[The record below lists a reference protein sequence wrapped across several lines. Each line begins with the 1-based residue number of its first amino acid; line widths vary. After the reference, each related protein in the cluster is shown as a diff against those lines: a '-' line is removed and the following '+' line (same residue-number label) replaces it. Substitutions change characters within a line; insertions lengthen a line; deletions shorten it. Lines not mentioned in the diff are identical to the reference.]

1 MDLSKL
7 CTPAMLYL
15 VLAAISIVIGV
26 FQKFQFFSL
35 LIKVVFVA
43 AWTWFLNFLC
53 SKGYKAISWFLVLL
67 PFLMMIGVFAM
78 AMEVVKSSGTSN
90 MPPPAMQKNPQ
101 ERVMEAMNCMPKMGG
116 QKMGGY

>member
-35 LIKVVFVA
+35 LVKVVFVA

-67 PFLMMIGVFAM
+67 PFLMMICVFVM

-90 MPPPAMQKNPQ
+90 MPPPAMQKTPQ
-101 ERVMEAMNCMPKMGG
+101 ERVMEAMGVMPKMGG
-116 QKMGGY
+116 SGYKNM

>member
-67 PFLMMIGVFAM
+67 PFLVMIGVFAM
-78 AMEVVKSSGTSN
+78 AMEVVKSASN
-90 MPPPAMQKNPQ
+90 SAIPPPAMQKTPQ
-101 ERVMEAMNCMPKMGG
+101 ERVMEAMGVMPKMGG
-116 QKMGGY
+116 QKMY

>member
-15 VLAAISIVIGV
+15 VLAAISIVVGV

-35 LIKVVFVA
+35 LVKVVFVA
-43 AWTWFLNFLC
+43 AWTWFLNLLC

-67 PFLMMIGVFAM
+67 PFLIMLGVFAM
-78 AMEVVKSSGTSN
+78 AMEIFKSASASQ
-90 MPPPAMQKNPQ
+90 MPPAVQQPKNQPANT
-101 ERVMEAMNCMPKMGG
+101 
-116 QKMGGY
+116 Y

>member
-15 VLAAISIVIGV
+15 VLAAISIIIGV

-78 AMEVVKSSGTSN
+78 AMEVVKSSGTSM
-90 MPPPAMQKNPQ
+90 MPPPALQKTPQ
-101 ERVMEAMNCMPKMGG
+101 ERALEGMK
-116 QKMGGY
+116 Y

>member
-67 PFLMMIGVFAM
+67 PFLIMIGVFAM
-78 AMEVVKSSGTSN
+78 AMEVVKSVSKSS
-90 MPPPAMQKNPQ
+90 MPPPSDGQKPPQ
-101 ERVMEAMNCMPKMGG
+101 QKEMEAM
-116 QKMGGY
+116 GGY

>member
-1 MDLSKL
+1 MDFSKELSKL

-15 VLAAISIVIGV
+15 VLASISIVIGV

-35 LIKVVFVA
+35 LVKVIFVG

-67 PFLMMIGVFAM
+67 PFLIMLGVFAM
-78 AMEVVKSSGTSN
+78 AMEVVKSATSSSSQI
-90 MPPPAMQKNPQ
+90 PPAVQQPKNQP
-101 ERVMEAMNCMPKMGG
+101 ANT
-116 QKMGGY
+116 Y

>member
-1 MDLSKL
+1 MELSKL

-67 PFLMMIGVFAM
+67 PFLIMLGVFAM
-78 AMEVVKSSGTSN
+78 AMEVVKSATAPMIPTAS
-90 MPPPAMQKNPQ
+90 MQKNPQ
-101 ERVMEAMNCMPKMGG
+101 QRAMDA
-116 QKMGGY
+116 

>member
-35 LIKVVFVA
+35 LVKVVFVA

-78 AMEVVKSSGTSN
+78 AMEVVKTSGTSM
-90 MPPPAMQKNPQ
+90 MPPPALQKTPQ
-101 ERVMEAMNCMPKMGG
+101 ERVMEAMGVMPKMGG
-116 QKMGGY
+116 SGYKM

>member
-1 MDLSKL
+1 MDLSKI

-15 VLAAISIVIGV
+15 VLASISIVIGV

-35 LIKVVFVA
+35 LTKVIFVA

-67 PFLMMIGVFAM
+67 PFLIMLGVFAM
-78 AMEVVKSSGTSN
+78 ALEVVKSANSSM
-90 MPPPAMQKNPQ
+90 MPPPALQKSPQ
-101 ERVMEAMNCMPKMGG
+101 QRVMDAMSTMTGTSTM
-116 QKMGGY
+116 

>member
-1 MDLSKL
+1 MDFSKL

-26 FQKFQFFSL
+26 FQKFQFLSL

-53 SKGYKAISWFLVLL
+53 SKGYKVISWFLVLL
-67 PFLMMIGVFAM
+67 PFLMMLGVFAM
-78 AMEVVKSSGTSN
+78 AMEIVKSASASQL
-90 MPPPAMQKNPQ
+90 PPAVNQPKNSP
-101 ERVMEAMNCMPKMGG
+101 ANT
-116 QKMGGY
+116 Y

>member
-35 LIKVVFVA
+35 LVKIVFVA
-43 AWTWFLNFLC
+43 AWTWFLNLLC

-67 PFLMMIGVFAM
+67 PFLMMLGVFAM
-78 AMEVVKSSGTSN
+78 AMEVVKSASGSQ
-90 MPPPAMQKNPQ
+90 MPPAVKQLKNQPANT
-101 ERVMEAMNCMPKMGG
+101 
-116 QKMGGY
+116 Y

>member
-1 MDLSKL
+1 MDFSKL

-53 SKGYKAISWFLVLL
+53 SKGYKGISWFLVLL
-67 PFLMMIGVFAM
+67 PFLLMLGVFAM
-78 AMEVVKSSGTSN
+78 AMEIVKSASASQ
-90 MPPPAMQKNPQ
+90 MPPSVNQPKNSPANT
-101 ERVMEAMNCMPKMGG
+101 
-116 QKMGGY
+116 Y

>member
-35 LIKVVFVA
+35 LTKVVFVA

-67 PFLMMIGVFAM
+67 PFLIMIGVFAM
-78 AMEVVKSSGTSN
+78 AMEVVKSAGTSM

-101 ERVMEAMNCMPKMGG
+101 QRAMEAMHKMPKMGG
-116 QKMGGY
+116 QMY

>member
-15 VLAAISIVIGV
+15 VLAAISIVVGI

-35 LIKVVFVA
+35 LVKVVFVA
-43 AWTWFLNFLC
+43 AWTWFLNLLC

-67 PFLMMIGVFAM
+67 PFLLMFGVFAM
-78 AMEVVKSSGTSN
+78 AMEVVRSAIAS
-90 MPPPAMQKNPQ
+90 MIPPAVQQ
-101 ERVMEAMNCMPKMGG
+101 PKTAPANT
-116 QKMGGY
+116 Y